1 MRDLNRLVSVILIP
15 AFLLQFAITVPAND
29 AGPGRFSSAAGS
41 GFRGT
46 FSLAIM
52 VMEGGVTPVPDAV
65 VTVWKDN
72 FGDLL
77 KYDYQERTD
86 KNGRAEF
93 KITSNDPSP
102 KIHIK
107 TYKGYLKGE
116 ETITLTSTS
125 MAHAIS
131 IEGPP
136 FTIFVTDAKG
146 QRVGGALVNIG
157 GSYTPESQHETD
169 SEGRVQ
175 LKVFSYKPL
184 KVKVEATKGD
194 SSGEAYID
202 SSIETEKFIALKP
215 IDNDLFGADRK
226 DLIDLRFKVFEK
238 IDGSTRPVDGARITF
253 RNTQSGRVY
262 AEVATTS
269 DGSAGRY
276 VIADD
281 YLVEVHKDGY
291 EPASTFVQLTTSQRR
306 TTVRTPINLKRT
318 AFTPSKTDVL
328 VRVQN
333 TLDKN
338 FVGDVRVVLA
348 GRFGDS
354 KRVYEG
360 YTDRQSGLA
369 RIPVENSGRFD
380 LEISQDN
387 FETVTK
393 TVTVALGSPEVDL
406 GTFML
411 IEKKKPAL
419 SEMVYVRVLAGD
431 RNRAAIRGA
440 SVKVGNIAVTTDE
453 NGRATIA
460 TAFGIETGVVV
471 TASANGYKSK
481 TQTVPVTRGVDYANA
496 DARATIVLDAGED
509 PVSEDTAL
517 ALIVEVRD
525 RANLPVPD
533 ADVVFHSSTGMFLS
547 EKPTNAAGESEFSST
562 DSDRVPL
569 SAQRQGITVDVS
581 KFGYQKI
588 INRSVPSN
596 LLAPSNTKGRYIIE
610 LGPDWTSLTAALA
623 KFEPRVLA
631 FNAESTEPSSSTVIA
646 VNAAAQKMAEIE
658 RSVNGLIREID
669 SFGGTMY
676 TSSGLNGQKRC
687 VVVDEL
693 KQKIEGYEAD
703 VKGKE
708 AELNRL
714 IRTADQEAAS
724 CSTAA
729 DGALIKTNYRSGIGL
744 LGQIGAI
751 EKLAVADSN
760 ELLRMSNE
768 AEVQKGFLKDVEDR
782 VAKLGLEARRA
793 EAASQSA
800 VRQYDAGIALING
813 LSGRRGALRSE
824 FDLLKKTYDVD
835 QSLAILPPDL
845 KQRIT
850 LISDILSVTASDS
863 SNGKLQEAAG
873 QVAKLVQTSIDIQS
887 AKGTAERKLAG
898 FKAEMCQV
906 DPMRS
911 SVERIGTLLT
921 NATFDIGAAADLP
934 RKADSCVNRA
944 ACQPLTGELRA
955 AINGNDTGR
964 AEALIV
970 RMNGMGCDTSAFKAE
985 LEAKN
990 ERDAANLI
998 DQSKQN
1004 CRFQQAADLAAQIP
1018 ESIRSKPRVS
1028 RAITEVQAG
1037 LQAQHRIEDLIDKAD
1052 ATSSLSDARS
1062 FIDEARRVAA
1072 PFPCLAESIKD
1083 KNATV
1088 KQSAVEEI
1096 PEDSAP
1102 RTAGNDKRPVDRV
1115 RKPAVEEIP
1124 EDSAPRTAGND
1135 RRPVA
1140 PVSKSEVEDIP
1151 DDSPV
1156 RPTPEKPSNAKPKN
1170 NGPDF
1175 FEKLGKVVADTAT
1188 DIQNEQNPPGP
1199 TPVPRPPAAGDLTL
1213 VDTWVRPHD
1222 HSACCGGE
1230 YDYSFSPTTATRR
1243 DIMPPAEGGNLT
1255 LEWTF
1260 NGVPGGSLTPGQEV
1274 TIGIS
1279 GTFTTALAP
1288 RDLQPPASAS
1298 VRVYGLGLSGE
1309 KEFQQQNAY
1318 ISKTQKRDGLYVF
1331 KVPMN
1336 ATSITIELN
1345 ADYGISTFAKYRY
1358 ELKK

>member
-41 GFRGT
+41 GFLGT
-46 FSLAIM
+46 FSLTIT
-52 VMEGGVTPVPDAV
+52 VKEGGVTPVPDAV

-93 KITSNDPSP
+93 KITSNDSAP

-107 TYKGYLKGE
+107 TYKGLLKGE

-125 MAHAIS
+125 MAHAMS

-146 QRVGGALVNIG
+146 HRVGGALVNIG
-157 GSYTPESQHETD
+157 GSYTPESQHESD

-202 SSIETEKFIALKP
+202 SSIETEKIIALKP
-215 IDNDLFGADRK
+215 IDNDLISADRK

-238 IDGSTRPVDGARITF
+238 IDGNARPVEGALITF

-269 DGSAGRY
+269 DGSASRY
-276 VIADD
+276 VIADN
-281 YLVEVHKDGY
+281 YWVEVHKDGY
-291 EPASTFVQLTTSQRR
+291 EPASTFVQLATSQRR

-333 TLDKN
+333 TSDRN

-360 YTDRQSGLA
+360 YTDQQSGLA

-411 IEKKKPAL
+411 IEKKKAAL
-419 SEMVYVRVLAGD
+419 SEMVYIRVLAGD

-460 TAFGIETGVVV
+460 TAFGIETGVMV

-481 TQTVPVTRGVDYANA
+481 TQTVPVIRGVDYANA
-496 DARATIVLDAGED
+496 EARATIVLDAGED
-509 PVSEDTAL
+509 PVSEDTAISL
-517 ALIVEVRD
+517 VVEVRD
-525 RANLPVPD
+525 SANRAVPD
-533 ADVVFHSSTGMFLS
+533 ADVKFHSATGVELLANT
-547 EKPTNAAGESEFSST
+547 TNAAGESEFSST
-562 DSDRVPL
+562 DTDRVAL
-569 SAQRQGITVDVS
+569 STQRQGITIEVS

-631 FNAESTEPSSSTVIA
+631 FSAESTELSRSTLVA
-646 VNAAAQKMAEIE
+646 VNASAQTMAEID

-687 VVVDEL
+687 VVAEGL
-693 KQKIEGYEAD
+693 KQKIGGYEAD
-703 VKGKE
+703 VNSKE

-714 IRTADQEAAS
+714 IRTADQKAAS
-724 CSTAA
+724 CSTSG
-729 DGALIKTNYRSGIGL
+729 DGSLIKTIYQSAIRL
-744 LGQIGAI
+744 LGEIGVI
-751 EKLAVADSN
+751 EKMAAADSD
-760 ELLRMSNE
+760 ELLRLSKE
-768 AEVQKGFLKDVEDR
+768 AEVQKDLLKELEDR
-782 VAKLGLEARRA
+782 VAKIGAEAKRA
-793 EAASQSA
+793 EGTAQSA
-800 VRQYDAGIALING
+800 QRQYDAGMALING
-813 LSGRRGALRSE
+813 LPGKRSALWSE
-824 FDLLKKTYDVD
+824 FDLIKKTYDVD
-835 QSLAILPPDL
+835 QSLAILPSDL
-845 KQRIT
+845 KT
-850 LISDILSVTASDS
+850 KTTFISDILTVTTGDS
-863 SNGKLQEAAG
+863 GKMQEAANT
-873 QVAKLVQTSIDIQS
+873 VAKLKQLAADIAMTKQ
-887 AKGTAERKLAG
+887 TAEKKLAG
-898 FKAEMCQV
+898 FKAEMCQI

-911 SVERIGTLLT
+911 TVERIGTAFT
-921 NATFDIGAAADLP
+921 GATIDVAAAADLP
-934 RKADSCVNRA
+934 NKAKACENRA
-944 ACQPLTGELRA
+944 ECQARRSDLRA
-955 AINGNDTGR
+955 AISANNTDR
-964 AEALIV
+964 AEALIEQ
-970 RMNGMGCDTSAFKAE
+970 MKDKGCDTSDIRAE
-985 LEAKN
+985 VDAKN

-998 DQSKQN
+998 DMSKRN
-1004 CRFQQAADLAAQIP
+1004 CRFQQAVDLAAQIP
-1018 ESIRSKPRVS
+1018 PSIRSKPSVV
-1028 RAITEVQAG
+1028 RAITEAQAG
-1037 LQAQHRIEDLIDKAD
+1037 LQAQRRIEDLIGKAD
-1052 ATSSLSDARS
+1052 QTSDIKAATSFIAQARGIAS
-1062 FIDEARRVAA
+1062 
-1072 PFPCLAESIKD
+1072 PYPCLADMLKGSGQQAAE
-1083 KNATV
+1083 
-1088 KQSAVEEI
+1088 
-1096 PEDSAP
+1096 
-1102 RTAGNDKRPVDRV
+1102 
-1115 RKPAVEEIP
+1115 PAVEEIP
-1124 EDSAPRTAGND
+1124 EDRVPTATDKEPGTVSGTTKKTD
-1135 RRPVA
+1135 SKPPV
-1140 PVSKSEVEDIP
+1140 VEDISDDGGYSKPASDRSTPKNIVGNEVPEKQVESIPDP
-1151 DDSPV
+1151 DDEGPV
-1156 RPTPEKPSNAKPKN
+1156 TGKRPANNGKAPKPKKT
-1170 NGPDF
+1170 GPGF
-1175 FEKLGKVVADTAT
+1175 WEKLGKAAEAISQGTAD
-1188 DIQNEQNPPGP
+1188 
-1199 TPVPRPPAAGDLTL
+1199 
-1213 VDTWVRPHD
+1213 
-1222 HSACCGGE
+1222 S
-1230 YDYSFSPTTATRR
+1230 
-1243 DIMPPAEGGNLT
+1243 
-1255 LEWTF
+1255 
-1260 NGVPGGSLTPGQEV
+1260 
-1274 TIGIS
+1274 GIS
-1279 GTFTTALAP
+1279 GPPTDNSGGNTMPPPPVSAP
-1288 RDLQPPASAS
+1288 DNPPAVSNPGSCSEDFSGVWLVKITIDGTNPEELRSTMHRWEVSSLGGCKWRVIESKVANPS
-1298 VRVYGLGLSGE
+1298 VRSDLTYETVIEGGGRIRMIFGDYPPLVGTYTRSSFAVEHFAAG
-1309 KEFQQQNAY
+1309 
-1318 ISKTQKRDGLYVF
+1318 F
-1331 KVPMN
+1331 KYFY
-1336 ATSITIELN
+1336 TGT
-1345 ADYGISTFAKYRY
+1345 KQ
-1358 ELKK
+1358 